1 MEITPFC
8 VFLLYSPPLSFPVFS
23 VLSSPLLTCPI
34 LSCTPFSFLFP
45 CLSPF
50 LFFNVLL
57 PVYSPFLPFSCTL
70 LLSSPLLPFSLAHS
84 FTPAKV
90 NKSGAVSTL
99 SLLETAPPLP
109 TKWPCHQIWLQDTG
123 TTCLPTP
130 ETGNVL
136 TFSRHES
143 NWKKETSR
151 LQNQGWSSLCPYSS
165 VAHSQWKLLF
175 LAIAAGSQMI
185 LFPTAPTAWG
195 VPAVMGAWGKC
206 EQHPSLPSA
215 PDTAPETQCDDPCEQ
230 LQSQRLLSKAEQ
242 CLHFCGEKLSGWMGP
257 ISNQSNNQTFPSD
270 GALLISSLSN
280 FLDCMMLFNIYLF
293 SLQ

>member
-99 SLLETAPPLP
+99 SLLETA
-109 TKWPCHQIWLQDTG
+109 
-123 TTCLPTP
+123 
-130 ETGNVL
+130 
-136 TFSRHES
+136 
-143 NWKKETSR
+143 
-151 LQNQGWSSLCPYSS
+151 
-165 VAHSQWKLLF
+165 
-175 LAIAAGSQMI
+175 
-185 LFPTAPTAWG
+185 
-195 VPAVMGAWGKC
+195 
-206 EQHPSLPSA
+206 HPSPQSD
-215 PDTAPETQCDDPCEQ
+215 PVTKSDSRTQEPLVCP
-230 LQSQRLLSKAEQ
+230 LLRQ
-242 CLHFCGEKLSGWMGP
+242 GM
-257 ISNQSNNQTFPSD
+257 
-270 GALLISSLSN
+270 SSLSQGMKVTGKKKL
-280 FLDCMMLFNIYLF
+280 LDSKTRGEVLCVLIHLWHIHSGNSF
-293 SLQ
+293 SLPLLLDHK